1 MSMVL
6 PCVRTAVVVIILAS
20 LCLAGDLTKV
30 ATQVDRGVPPQWD
43 DRLQHEVE
51 RPQNATP
58 PYERGKVPVVLIHG
72 LWGFPGLWARMVED
86 LEPAIRRRYL
96 GTTLVPVLM
105 AV

>member
-6 PCVRTAVVVIILAS
+6 PCVRIAVVVIILAS

-30 ATQVDRGVPPQWD
+30 ATQVDRGVPQQWD
-43 DRLQHEVE
+43 DRLQHESSGLE
-51 RPQNATP
+51 MRR

-86 LEPAIRRRYL
+86 LEPAIRGRCL
-96 GTTLVPVLM
+96 GTTLVSVLM